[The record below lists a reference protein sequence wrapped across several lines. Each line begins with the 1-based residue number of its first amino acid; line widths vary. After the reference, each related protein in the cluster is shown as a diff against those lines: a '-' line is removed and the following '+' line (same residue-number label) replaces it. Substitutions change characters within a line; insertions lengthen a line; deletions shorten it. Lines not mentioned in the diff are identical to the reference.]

1 MIKKYSKT
9 ANYSY
14 TIGFFPTFE
23 LLKYQKEQFKQ
34 LYVSNNAIDSDG
46 YLKLKNMLSFQQI
59 VVSDKIFSK
68 LDIKEN
74 AHVLAVF
81 NKYQTILNTNAD
93 HLVLVNPSDQGNLG
107 NAMRTLLAFGYHDL
121 AIIEPAAD
129 HFNPKTVRASMGAIF
144 HINIE
149 CFTSFADY
157 LAKYPRPYY
166 PFVLSEST
174 PLSKIKFASHCALV
188 FGNEATGLPP
198 AIYNRN
204 NVRIEQSDEVDSLN
218 LTTSIAI
225 GLYELKKQKGL
236 N

>member
-1 MIKKYSKT
+1 MIKKYHKS

-23 LLKYQKEQFKQ
+23 LLKHKPEAFVN
-34 LYVSNNAIDSDG
+34 LYVSTNSLNSDA
-46 YLKLKNMLSFQQI
+46 YQKLQHLIPEQKI
-59 VVSDKIFSK
+59 IISDKVFSK

-74 AHVLAVF
+74 GHVLAVF
-81 NKYQTILNTNAD
+81 NKYQTELNQEAD

-121 AIIEPAAD
+121 AIIEPSAD
-129 HFNPKTVRASMGAIF
+129 HFSPKTIRASMGAIF
-144 HINIE
+144 HISIE
-149 CFTSFADY
+149 CFSSFSDY
-157 LAKYPRPYY
+157 LSKYPRAYY
-166 PFVLSEST
+166 PFVLSKST
-174 PLSKIKFASHCALV
+174 PLSEMKFTSCCSLV

-198 AIYNRN
+198 EIYNKN

-225 GLYELKKQKGL
+225 GLYELKKQKGI